1 MWLNGHWLGWH
12 GMGWWWM
19 LPFGH
24 FWLLVLLVVLVE
36 VLFSRSTRHY
46 PPPPRRSA
54 ALDLLEQRYAKG
66 EIGRDEYL
74 EKKRDL
80 EGHA

>member
-1 MWLNGHWLGWH
+1 MWLNGHWMGWH

-24 FWLLVLLVVLVE
+24 FWLLVLLVVLVA

-46 PPPPRRSA
+46 PPHRST
-54 ALDLLEQRYAKG
+54 ALDLLEQRYARG

-80 EGHA
+80 QAHP

>member
-1 MWLNGHWLGWH
+1 MWLNGQMMGWH
-12 GMGWWWM
+12 DFGWWWM

-24 FWLLVLLVVLVE
+24 FWLLVLLVVLVA
-36 VLFSRSTRHY
+36 VLFSRSTRRY
-46 PPPPRRSA
+46 PLPPRRSA
-54 ALDLLEQRYAKG
+54 ALDLLEQRYARG

-80 EGHA
+80 ESHA